1 VATYAVGDVQGC
13 YEPLRRLLDQIG
25 FAQETD
31 RLWFVGDLVNRGPDS
46 LAVLRFVKSLGDRA
60 LVVLGNHDLH
70 LLARAE
76 GRPGNARKDNLD
88 DILEAP
94 DRNDLLAW
102 LRYRPLVHHDA
113 DKGFTMVH
121 AGFPPQ
127 WDLRLALDCA
137 RELESVLRG
146 TGYRDFLRA
155 MYGDEPALWSAEL
168 TGMDRLRFITNC
180 LTRMRYCDPLGRLD
194 LSAKG
199 HPGTQPAGTMPWFRI
214 PWRATRGE
222 RIVFGHWS
230 TLKWL
235 AEDNV
240 WSLDTG
246 CLWGGHL
253 TAVRIRKRRPI
264 ERFEVECPTYRR
276 PKGAAPD

>member
-1 VATYAVGDVQGC
+1 MATYAVGDVQGC
-13 YEPLRRLLDQIG
+13 YESLRRLLDQIG
-25 FAQETD
+25 FDPGTD

-70 LLARAE
+70 LLARAA
-76 GRPGNARKDNLD
+76 GRPGNAKKDNLD

-102 LRYRPLVHHDA
+102 LRHRPLVHHDA
-113 DKGFTMVH
+113 NKGFTMVH

-127 WDLRLALDCA
+127 WDLGLALDCA
-137 RELESVLRG
+137 RELESALRG
-146 TGYRDFLRA
+146 SGYRDFLQA
-155 MYGDEPALWSAEL
+155 MYGDEPAIWSADL
-168 TGMDRLRFITNC
+168 TGMERLRFITNC

-194 LSAKG
+194 LTAKG
-199 HPGTQPAGTMPWFRI
+199 HPGTQPVGTMPWFRV

-235 AEDNV
+235 AENNV
-240 WSLDTG
+240 WCLDTG

-253 TAVRIRKRRPI
+253 TAIRMRKRKPN
-264 ERFEVECPTYRR
+264 ERFEVDCPTYRR
-276 PKGAAPD
+276 PKGPAPA

>member
-25 FAQETD
+25 FAQDTD

-70 LLARAE
+70 LLARAA

-94 DRNDLLAW
+94 DRDDLLAW
-102 LRYRPLVHHDA
+102 LRCRPLVHHDA
-113 DKGFTMVH
+113 NKGFTMVH

-127 WDLRLALDCA
+127 WDLHLALECA

-146 TGYRDFLRA
+146 TGYRDFLQA
-155 MYGDEPALWSAEL
+155 MYGDEPSLWSAGL
-168 TGMDRLRFITNC
+168 TGMERLRFITNC
-180 LTRMRYCDPLGRLD
+180 LTRMRYCDPLGRLN

-222 RIVFGHWS
+222 RILFGHWS

-253 TAVRIRKRRPI
+253 TAVRLRKRKPI
-264 ERFEVECPTYRR
+264 ERFEVECPTYRK
-276 PKGAAPD
+276 PKGAASD